1 MKNKKRRWNYNQA
14 IKEIKENGYYIYE
27 NFFSKKDLDE
37 IKNSLLQ
44 TLHYIKKDKEKDLQ
58 KKYYSIKKYNNHFL

>member
-37 IKNSLLQ
+37 IKNLQ
-44 TLHYIKKDKEKDLQ
+44 DGEI
-58 KKYYSIKKYNNHFL
+58 

>member
-1 MKNKKRRWNYNQA
+1 MKNKKRSWNYSRV
-14 IKEIKENGYYIYE
+14 IREIKENGYYIYE

-44 TLHYIKKDKEKDLQ
+44 TLHYIKKDKEKEVKS
-58 KKYYSIKKYNNHFL
+58 KK